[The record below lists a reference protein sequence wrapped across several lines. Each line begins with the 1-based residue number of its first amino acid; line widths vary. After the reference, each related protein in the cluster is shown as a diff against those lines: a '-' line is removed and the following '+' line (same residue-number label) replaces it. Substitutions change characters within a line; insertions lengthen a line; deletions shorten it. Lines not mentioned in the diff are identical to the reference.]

1 MSIESVMPS
10 NHLILCCPLLLLPS
24 IFPSIRVFPSESALG
39 IRWPKDWSFSFS
51 FSISPFS
58 PSEWTGWI
66 SLQPKGLSRLFSST
80 TVQNHQFFGAQP
92 SLWSNSHI
100 QPDYWRNHGFDR
112 YVGENLVMVGPLIVG
127 HMQACIEL
135 PEKSLVWHFLSL
147 FDWRHPSPPIL
158 PKDNLKSDH
167 FGKWA

>member
-1 MSIESVMPS
+1 MPS
-10 NHLILCCPLLLLPS
+10 NHIILCHPLLLLPS
-24 IFPSIRVFPSESALG
+24 ILPSIRVFPSESALC
-39 IRWPKDWSFSFS
+39 IRWLKYWSFSFASSS
-51 FSISPFS
+51 FFPMNMQGWSPLGL
-58 PSEWTGWI
+58 TGLIFWQ
-66 SLQPKGLSRLFSST
+66 SKRLSRVFSSIT
-80 TVQNHQFFGAQP
+80 IQKHQFFSLQS